1 MRILKCKAIMPLER
15 AIFKYRVRQGMAG
28 GKVLTSGI
36 GVPLHCSV
44 RNTLSEYLAEA
55 GAGAVQDEIMVIA
68 LAKFDLLVVRINP
81 WPDRGGL
88 AEIDRGAGDLT
99 KFAGRDQRA
108 LNKPC

>member
-1 MRILKCKAIMPLER
+1 
-15 AIFKYRVRQGMAG
+15 
-28 GKVLTSGI
+28 
-36 GVPLHCSV
+36 
-44 RNTLSEYLAEA
+44 
-55 GAGAVQDEIMVIA
+55 MVIA

-81 WPDRGGL
+81 RPDRGGL